1 MNSSN
6 VFGAAGSGGLAFGN
20 PIIIEKIVGFLNEG
34 DFCRLYDSSQ
44 IFKNKIDQM
53 DDIFW
58 RREAR
63 KLATVLR
70 KKNRDFLEE
79 QWPKKTMREIF
90 FILKEDVERLVAK
103 IKGIFDPHPYPLK
116 VTHIADAASLAHHG
130 FLDSVRV
137 LSLKKVDLSS
147 IPINHLASLVACV
160 KDKVRIDCPR
170 PRYDF
175 SPILDNVK
183 CEHLSITMLLL
194 GKEYEALVRAM
205 KTRVR
210 KLSIGRKFI
219 PLIPWFIEELK
230 KYDGKGICEKVY
242 FLQMYYVELH
252 HRLDIELWVMDR
264 KWQVL
269 ADKENYLLVQRKET

>member
-1 MNSSN
+1 M
-6 VFGAAGSGGLAFGN
+6 AGKNDARNLSYPQSHH
-20 PIIIEKIVGFLNEG
+20 PI
-34 DFCRLYDSSQ
+34 
-44 IFKNKIDQM
+44 
-53 DDIFW
+53 
-58 RREAR
+58 
-63 KLATVLR
+63 
-70 KKNRDFLEE
+70 
-79 QWPKKTMREIF
+79 
-90 FILKEDVERLVAK
+90 
-103 IKGIFDPHPYPLK
+103 
-116 VTHIADAASLAHHG
+116 
-130 FLDSVRV
+130 
-137 LSLKKVDLSS
+137 
-147 IPINHLASLVACV
+147 INHLASLVACV

-269 ADKENYLLVQRKET
+269 ADKENYLLVQRKEI